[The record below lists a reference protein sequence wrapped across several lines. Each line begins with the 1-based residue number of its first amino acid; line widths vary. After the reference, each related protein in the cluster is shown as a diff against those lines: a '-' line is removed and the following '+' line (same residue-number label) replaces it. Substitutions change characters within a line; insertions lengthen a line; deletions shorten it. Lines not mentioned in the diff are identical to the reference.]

1 MRYLRVLVLAAVVAP
16 VLAAGTAS
24 AVVPV
29 KVRATLRLEI
39 QPAASIDHLAYS
51 EATRARPA
59 RFNLFVKPST
69 AARFRVNPPGT
80 VAFTGSIDGTTLVFW
95 QRTLLGLGQIK
106 FLDLISRVVT
116 NPPVGVNTP
125 RHETNPELSG
135 EWLAFTR
142 SPRRALSSPRRLI
155 LHHLTDSSQRLL
167 DIGTDAYVQSGGL
180 AGGYVAWTRCR
191 FLNRCNT
198 WLYDIA
204 AASKRRLPNPL
215 GRSQFAVSVTSDGT
229 VYYAESGTILCAPRK
244 IVRFW
249 RQPLVGARQFI
260 GTLARGRDPAVTS
273 PVLLADGSVEV
284 FFDRFDCRTGAA
296 DLYKFVIP
304 PP

>member
-1 MRYLRVLVLAAVVAP
+1 MKFRRVFVLVAVVAP

-51 EATRARPA
+51 EATRAQPA
-59 RFNLFVKPST
+59 RFNLFVKPGT
-69 AARFRVNPPGT
+69 AARFRVNPTGT
-80 VAFTGSIDGTTLVFW
+80 VAFTGSIDGTTLVFS
-95 QRTLLGLGQIK
+95 QRTPSGRGQIK
-106 FLDLISRVVT
+106 LFDLIARTVT
-116 NPPVGVNTP
+116 NPPAGVNTAA
-125 RHETNPELSG
+125 HETNPDQSG

-155 LHHLTDSSQRLL
+155 LRHLTDSSQRLL
-167 DIGTDAYVQSGGL
+167 DVGTDAYVQSGGL
-180 AGGYVAWTRCR
+180 AGNYVAWTRCR
-191 FLNRCNT
+191 LLNRCNT

-204 AASKRRLPNPL
+204 AVTKRRLPNPL

-229 VYYAESGTILCAPRK
+229 VYYAESGTILCGTRK

-260 GTLARGRDPAVTS
+260 GRLARGQDTAVTS
-273 PVLLADGSVEV
+273 PVLMADGSVEV
-284 FFDRFDCRTGAA
+284 FFDRFACRTGAS
-296 DLYKFVIP
+296 DIYKFVISP
-304 PP
+304 